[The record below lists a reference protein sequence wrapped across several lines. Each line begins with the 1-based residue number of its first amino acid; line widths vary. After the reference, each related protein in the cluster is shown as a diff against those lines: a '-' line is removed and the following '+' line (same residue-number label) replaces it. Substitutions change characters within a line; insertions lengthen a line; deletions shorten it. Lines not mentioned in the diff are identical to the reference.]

1 MSVPLGDYGAT
12 VAPTP
17 HDVELAK
24 ESQRRLALLK
34 KPTRSRITVSVQT
47 DGTEESVSIPLAAY
61 NVLAGI
67 LEQMALGNAVTIIPV
82 HAELTTQEAAD
93 ILNVS
98 RPFVIK
104 LVDDWVLPCKKVGSH
119 RRIPFRDLMDYKKAS
134 DVKSSKALEEL
145 SAQAQE
151 LDMGY

>member
-1 MSVPLGDYGAT
+1 MSISQGDYGAT
-12 VAPTP
+12 FTPTP
-17 HDVELAK
+17 HDMELAK

-34 KPTRSRITVSVQT
+34 KPTRSRITISVQV

-82 HAELTTQEAAD
+82 HAELSTQEAAD

-98 RPFVIK
+98 RPFLIK
-104 LVDDWVLPCKKVGSH
+104 LTEEGALPCKKVGSH
-119 RRIPFRDLMDYKKAS
+119 RRILFRDLMAYKKAS
-134 DVKSSKALEEL
+134 DAKSEAALDEL